1 MGRDLPIIQF
11 EDRPGILDLSWG
23 HPAPNLLP
31 VEEWLE
37 AVREATTAYGFQTLA
52 YGADPG
58 PGPLR
63 EWIASR
69 LSEVD
74 AASEP
79 TEIFVTGGASHAL
92 ALTTAVLA
100 EPGDVA
106 IVDSPTYHL
115 AFPTLRDHGVE
126 LVGAPADDDGID
138 VDALSAVIESLR
150 RQGRRVPMLYVVP
163 TFGNPTG
170 RSLPDNRRRALV
182 DLALR
187 SGITIVEDDTYRE
200 LVYDGV
206 APTSLWGTASTAIG
220 RAHPS
225 TVEPVIRLGSFA
237 KSVAAGLRLGWIQA
251 SPAYVARVARLG
263 YVHSGG
269 GVNHAAAVAMAAFGM
284 SDRYTRHL
292 STIREQYALR
302 RDALVNALG
311 AELAD
316 IPRPAGGWFVWLRL
330 PSGVRANSLLAIAE
344 RHGVSFLPGTEF
356 YVDGRSGADR
366 VRLSFSMLTPD
377 DLTEAGSR
385 LVSAIRLAE
394 RTASGAS

>member
-1 MGRDLPIIQF
+1 MGRELPIIQF

-23 HPAPNLLP
+23 HPAPGLLP
-31 VEEWLE
+31 VEEWLD
-37 AVREATTAYGFQTLA
+37 AVREATATYGFQTLA

-92 ALTTAVLA
+92 SLTTTVLA

-126 LVGAPADDDGID
+126 LVGAPTDDDGID
-138 VDALSAVIESLR
+138 VDALNVLIDALR
-150 RQGRRVPMLYVVP
+150 RQGRRVPMLYLVP

-170 RSLPDNRRRALV
+170 RSLPDDRRRALV

-187 SGITIVEDDTYRE
+187 SGMTIVEDDTYRE

-206 APTSLWGTASTAIG
+206 APTSLWGIAGTAMG
-220 RAHPS
+220 RAHSS
-225 TVEPVIRLGSFA
+225 TMEPVIRLGSFA

-251 SPAYVARVARLG
+251 SPAFVARVASLG

-269 GVNHAAAVAMAAFGM
+269 GVNHAAAVAMATFGL
-284 SDRYTRHL
+284 SNAYSRHL
-292 STIREQYALR
+292 SMIREQYALR
-302 RDALVNALG
+302 RDALVNALSVG
-311 AELAD
+311 LNDVPA
-316 IPRPAGGWFVWLRL
+316 PAGGWFVWLRL
-330 PSGVRANSLLAIAE
+330 PSGVRANLLVAVAE
-344 RHGVSFLPGTEF
+344 RQGVSFLPGTEF
-356 YVDGRSGADR
+356 YVDGRGDDR
-366 VRLSFSMLTPD
+366 VRLSFSMLAPD
-377 DLTEAGSR
+377 ELTEAGNR
-385 LVSAIRLAE
+385 LVSAIRQAD
-394 RTASGAS
+394 RAASGAS